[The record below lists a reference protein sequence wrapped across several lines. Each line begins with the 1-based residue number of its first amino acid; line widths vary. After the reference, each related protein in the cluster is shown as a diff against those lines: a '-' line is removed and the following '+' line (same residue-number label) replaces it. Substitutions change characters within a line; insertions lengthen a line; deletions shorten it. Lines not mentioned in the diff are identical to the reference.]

1 MCLIKTLLVKPSEK
15 KPSEGKEYNILYVS
29 TASLKKPCRE
39 NAMGQKSG
47 RREKEYSTL
56 TLGHS
61 GLPLMS
67 TSFGWRITILYLSFL
82 NVKVGNALVSKSARL
97 SLERIC

>member
-1 MCLIKTLLVKPSEK
+1 
-15 KPSEGKEYNILYVS
+15 
-29 TASLKKPCRE
+29 
-39 NAMGQKSG
+39 MGQKLR

-67 TSFGWRITILYLSFL
+67 TSFGWRIPILYMSFL
-82 NVKVGNALVSKSARL
+82 NVEVGNALVNRPVRL

>member
-1 MCLIKTLLVKPSEK
+1 MGK
-15 KPSEGKEYNILYVS
+15 KLAKEKEYSILHIS
-29 TASLKKPCRE
+29 TASLKTLLGKTQWDKKT
-39 NAMGQKSG
+39 GQ
-47 RREKEYSTL
+47 REKEYNTL

-67 TSFGWRITILYLSFL
+67 TSFGWRIPILYLSFL
-82 NVKVGNALVSKSARL
+82 NVEVGNTLVKMFVRL